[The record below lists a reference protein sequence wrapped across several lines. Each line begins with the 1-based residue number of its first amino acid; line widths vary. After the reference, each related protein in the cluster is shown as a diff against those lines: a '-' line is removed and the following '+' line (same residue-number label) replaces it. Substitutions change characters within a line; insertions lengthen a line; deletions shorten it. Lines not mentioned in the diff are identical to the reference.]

1 MKILILGRQ
10 MNVWTAFK
18 EVIEKKLSKL
28 DKYFAEEADAT
39 VTLSTKRNL
48 KNIEVTINAHGTL
61 FRSEVAGEDFRCA
74 LDEAVE
80 TIERQIRKNKTK
92 LSKMIRSGVFE
103 EAPAYDADTDPAEY
117 GFYEEEEPQLIVKT
131 KKFAFK
137 PMPVE
142 EAIMQMELLG
152 HQFFVYNDAETGD
165 TCVVYKRHAG
175 GYGLIIPDDGMD
187 EDE

>member
-10 MNVWTAFK
+10 MNVWNEFK
-18 EVIEKKLSKL
+18 LTIEKKLSKL

-48 KNIEVTINAHGTL
+48 RNIEVTINAGGTL
-61 FRSEVAGEDFRCA
+61 FRSEVAREDFRCA

-80 TIERQIRKNKTK
+80 TIERQIRKNKTR
-92 LSKMIRSGVFE
+92 LSKMVRTAFVE
-103 EAPAYDADTDPAEY
+103 EAPVFDPEINPEDY
-117 GFYEEEEPQLIVKT
+117 GYYGDEEPGYIVKT

-137 PMPVE
+137 PMTVE

-152 HQFFVYNDAETGD
+152 HQFFIFNDAETNE
-165 TCVVYKRHAG
+165 TCAVYKRREK

-187 EDE
+187 ED